1 MDAETVRGLI
11 TGGES
16 LTTEFK
22 RGASGKFND
31 TELVETV
38 VCMANGDGGVLLIGV
53 EDDGRATGTA
63 PRHGETTDPRR
74 IDALIAGR
82 TVPLL
87 QTRTTIVDLDGHAII
102 AVEVPKSPRVVGTRS
117 GMYVRR
123 SLKLDGTP
131 QCLPFPAYEM
141 LAHEIDRGA
150 LDFAALPAR
159 GAAMS
164 DLAPSEFTR
173 FRRMARAAGSDPV
186 IPDMSDLDICRALGV
201 VRTADD
207 GVDRPTL
214 GAVLLFGTPDAIA
227 LHIPNHEA
235 AFQLFD
241 GMSVE
246 VNSFTRAPLLAAAED
261 LYQRVSSWNREE
273 ELEFGMLR
281 VAIPSVPPT
290 VVRESIANA
299 LVHRDYTAL
308 GPIRVAINDDS
319 FEVTSPG
326 GFPPGVRLNNL
337 LTVSQP
343 RSPILADAFRR
354 AGMVERSGRGI
365 SLMYAAMLRLGR
377 DTPDYSQSTDRMVR
391 TVVPLGRADIPLA
404 RFVLQQEQKAGRPM
418 RLFDLQVLHE
428 LRAQTSLSTGDI
440 AEQLHRTIGEIRT
453 GLGRMVEE
461 GLIEQRGAGRGR
473 SYHLSAAVFRAMDKS
488 PAYVRVRGTD
498 AIQQE
503 RMVLQYVESFG
514 SITRAQASELC
525 MITPQQAS
533 TLLRRMS
540 RAGKLTLVGERKSAR
555 YVPPTDTDSNH

>member
-1 MDAETVRGLI
+1 MDAGTVRELI
-11 TGGES
+11 AGGET

-31 TELVETV
+31 AELVETT

-53 EDDGRATGTA
+53 EDDGRVTGA
-63 PRHGETTDPRR
+63 EPRHGDTTDPRR

-87 QTRTTIVDLDGHAII
+87 QTRTSIVDLDEGAVI
-102 AVEVPKSPRVVGTRS
+102 AVEVPQSSRVVGTRS
-117 GMYVRR
+117 GVYVRR
-123 SLKLDGTP
+123 TLKLDGTP
-131 QCLPFPAYEM
+131 QCLPFPAHEM

-159 GAAMS
+159 GATMS
-164 DLAPSEFTR
+164 DLAPTEFDR
-173 FRRMARAAGSDPV
+173 FRRMARTAGSDPV
-186 IPDMSDLDICRALGV
+186 IPEMADLDICRALGV
-201 VRTADD
+201 IRTADD
-207 GVDRPTL
+207 GIDRPTL
-214 GAVLLFGTPDAIA
+214 GAILLFGTSAAIA
-227 LHIPNHEA
+227 LHVPNHEV

-241 GMSVE
+241 GLSIE
-246 VNSFTRAPLLAAAED
+246 VNSFSREPLLAAAED
-261 LYQRVSSWNREE
+261 LAHRVSTWNREE
-273 ELEFGMLR
+273 ELEFGLLR

-308 GPIRVAINDDS
+308 GPVRVAINDDS

-354 AGMVERSGRGI
+354 AGIVERSGRGI
-365 SLMYAAMLRLGR
+365 SLMFAAMLRLGR

-391 TVVPLGRADIPLA
+391 AVVPLGHADIPLA
-404 RFVLQQEQKAGRPM
+404 RFVLQQEQSIGRPM

-428 LRAQTSLSTGDI
+428 LRVQTSLSTGDI
-440 AEQLHRTIGEIRT
+440 SEQLHRTVGETRT

-473 SYHLSAAVFRAMDKS
+473 NYHLSAAVFRAMDKS
-488 PAYVRVRGTD
+488 PAYVRVRGAD
-498 AIQQE
+498 VIQQE

-514 SITRAQASELC
+514 SVTRAQASELC

-533 TLLRRMS
+533 WLLRRMT
-540 RAGKLTLVGERKSAR
+540 RAGKLVLVGERKAAR
-555 YVPPTDTDSNH
+555 YIAPTQQTRDH